1 MHKVLVVPDAREAA
15 EFVPFV
21 PAATHPLRFE
31 RHNAGA
37 IDPPRVMDHKLKEFQ
52 QELGG
57 LASSRPEVFDSV
69 AAALTAQGQ
78 DWRCVWAEHGESA
91 AAVEPLRQLIQ

>member
-37 IDPPRVMDHKLKEFQ
+37 SDPPRVMDHKLKEFQ